1 MNVYH
6 LDKGKANKFSPI
18 NSFMVEWELDVNFV
32 KRIPILS
39 VEGDG
44 SKGAEVIVHFPER
57 YYEQYDVFVIEETRQ
72 QLMVMI
78 EPIRRSD
85 ACVECVCRLVDNDY
99 AETLGNVEGMDT
111 RFITNH
117 MPELH
122 ERGFSKYQ
130 SINQLHNQLLLYTV
144 RYIE

>member
-6 LDKGKANKFSPI
+6 LDKGKANKFSPL
-18 NSFMVEWELDVNFV
+18 NSFMVEWEIDVNFV
-32 KRIPILS
+32 KRIPILA
-39 VEGDG
+39 VEGTG
-44 SKGAEVIVHFPER
+44 ANGAEILFHFPER

-72 QLMVMI
+72 QCMVML

-85 ACVECVCRLVDNDY
+85 ACVECVCRLIDNDY
-99 AETLGNVEGMDT
+99 AECLDPHTNYEGMDT

-122 ERGFSKYQ
+122 E
-130 SINQLHNQLLLYTV
+130 
-144 RYIE
+144 